1 MLAVNGQDL
10 KAELRA
16 IGWSQKDLAKR
27 LEVNEDTVGRWVTGK
42 TVVPGYVV
50 EYLRVLGL
58 ARQILEGK

>member
-58 ARQILEGK
+58 AHQILEGK

>member
-1 MLAVNGQDL
+1 MLAMNGQDL
-10 KAELRA
+10 KAALKA

>member
-1 MLAVNGQDL
+1 MNGQDL
-10 KAELRA
+10 KAALKA

>member
-10 KAELRA
+10 KAELRV

-58 ARQILEGK
+58 ARQILEGE